1 MQMYRCALSF
11 ALLLAAVVLP
21 SYGTQT
27 PSELDEVSGNDA
39 LTHIPFMET
48 SITQSTIRSETDIP
62 GESTLPSTRSPFV
75 TDVTEQN
82 GEDNDL
88 NTTTLTYSDALEAT
102 SMDMMSILL
111 YVMPVLILLL
121 LVPLIIFFVKRHR
134 RKKHDEDTVSS
145 NGHSIQETT
154 GNEDVKSP
162 IFEEDTPSVME
173 IEMEELDKWMSN
185 IKKNGKRL
193 STLEEE
199 RKLPLSD
206 SESL

>member
-134 RKKHDEDTVSS
+134 RKKHDE
-145 NGHSIQETT
+145 ETT